1 MSGVDRS
8 LDRARGALVGLAVGD
23 AMGTAVEFRAP
34 GTFAPATAMT
44 GGGAFGLLPGQWT
57 DDTSMALCLA
67 ESLVARGGMDAR
79 DQMERYL
86 RWYRHGHLSSTG
98 ACFDIGVTT
107 RAALMRFERTGNPL
121 SGSTDPNSAGNGSL
135 MRLAPVA
142 IAHASH
148 PARAIEACAESSI
161 TTHGAPVAVDAC
173 RYLGALV
180 VGALRGAG
188 REALTSPRYAPER
201 GCWDAAP
208 LHPAI
213 DEIAGGSFT
222 RREPP
227 EIRGT
232 GYAAHSLEAALWAL
246 HRSRNFREGCLLAV
260 NLGDDADTTAAV
272 FGQIG
277 GAFYGASGIP
287 PEWREPLALRPTI
300 ERLADALYALS
311 LA

>member
-34 GTFAPATAMT
+34 GTFAPVTAMT

-67 ESLVARGGMDAR
+67 ESLVARGCMDAR
-79 DQMERYL
+79 DQMERYV

-98 ACFDIGVTT
+98 TCFDIGGAT
-107 RAALMRFERTGNPL
+107 RAALELFERTGDPFA
-121 SGSTDPNSAGNGSL
+121 GSTDPTRAGNGSL

-142 IAHASH
+142 IAHASR
-148 PARAIEACAESSI
+148 PSRAIEACAESSL
-161 TTHGAPVAVDAC
+161 TTHAAPVSVDAC

-180 VGALRGAG
+180 VGAVRGAA
-188 REALTSPRYAPER
+188 REELMAPRYAPEP

-227 EIRGT
+227 DIRGT
-232 GYAAHSLEAALWAL
+232 GYAAHSLEAALWAF
-246 HRSRNFREGCLLAV
+246 HRSHDFREGCLLAV

-287 PEWREPLALRPTI
+287 AEWREPLALRPTI

-311 LA
+311 LG